1 MINMMNMKN
10 IQKLMF
16 LIMFLTLFPLLVNAQ
31 ATLSSANG
39 ALSLS
44 NVGISNKP
52 IIAGHN
58 ITMTFQL
65 FNSYSYELTNVNLYL
80 QSQNPIINISPSSS
94 YLINAIGEGLYGG
107 SNFDHFIYKFHIP
120 SMLQPGKY
128 VINVIATYE
137 TTQNNGINKI
147 VGTSQIPIVFYV
159 YGIPKINISS
169 SLINLKPN
177 QQNKISLNVI
187 NSGTDIARN
196 VTLKLLNSSIFKII
210 GSNEYAIGTINQQQ
224 IIPVKFIVQTNNNI
238 TNSTYFLNVQVNY
251 VTRYNTNASKILKIP
266 LNLVINNPNIVA
278 SILSASPSQ
287 VFSGSNQTLLVNFQN
302 IGLGEAKNISI
313 KFLSN
318 NSITIGNPNKFF
330 IAQLFSNTNNQQ
342 LSQKTESIFV
352 QINNQSL
359 SYYQIPVIIN
369 YTTLNYKT
377 KISKKF
383 LINVSLEKKAVFS
396 ILSIN
401 DSIQPGQSYAKI
413 ILKIKNTGNAKANN
427 INFALQSIYPISPV
441 NPNQYISSLSPDQ
454 IKNITFYVSVDAD
467 GNSGNYPITI
477 YEQWTQQ
484 NTPQNQQLSSSTN
497 YYVVVKQ
504 KAKTNNKYLIK
515 PVEYIAM
522 LITILVIIVFVIK
535 KYKQKK
541 QYIKQ
546 DLIKN
551 KQQITNKNN
560 ISKKAK

>member
-1 MINMMNMKN
+1 MINMMNMRN
-10 IQKLMF
+10 IKKLMF

-52 IIAGHN
+52 IIAGNN
-58 ITMTFQL
+58 ITVTFQL

-120 SMLQPGKY
+120 SMLKPGKY
-128 VINVIATYE
+128 IINVIATYE

-147 VGTSQIPIVFYV
+147 VGTSHIPIVFYV
-159 YGIPKINISS
+159 YGTPKINISS
-169 SLINLKPN
+169 SLINLIPN

-210 GSNEYAIGTINQQQ
+210 GSNEYTLGAISQQQ
-224 IIPVKFIVQTNNNI
+224 IIPIRFIVQTNKNI
-238 TNSTYFLNVQVNY
+238 TNSTYFLNMQVNY
-251 VTRYNTNASKILKIP
+251 VTRYNTNISKILKIP

-318 NSITIGNPNKFF
+318 NSITIGNPNNFF
-330 IAQLFSNTNNQQ
+330 IAELFSNADNQQ
-342 LSQKTESIFV
+342 LSQKAESVFV

-441 NPNQYISSLSPDQ
+441 NPNQYISSLSPNQ
-454 IKNITFYVSVDAD
+454 IRNISFYVSVDAD
-467 GNSGNYPITI
+467 GNPGNYPITI

-484 NTPQNQQLSSSTN
+484 NTPQNQQLSSSIN

-515 PVEYIAM
+515 PAEYIAM
-522 LITILVIIVFVIK
+522 LITVLIIILFVIK

-541 QYIKQ
+541 QNTKQ
-546 DLIKN
+546 DSMKN
-551 KQQITNKNN
+551 KQQIKMQNQKK
-560 ISKKAK
+560 SK